1 MTTKIST
8 SFLTVFCALILSF
21 GLSAQS
27 PEPVQTET
35 TAKVAVYY
43 FHFNSRCA
51 ACKAV
56 ESEAQQDVKELFG
69 EKVSFASYNLDD
81 AAGEAKGKELG
92 VNSQSL
98 IAIKGDNIIN
108 LTNDGF
114 MYARTK
120 PEKFKKVLEEKIKP
134 LL

>member
-8 SFLTVFCALILSF
+8 TFLTVFFGLLLSF

-27 PEPVQTET
+27 AEPVQTESP
-35 TAKVAVYY
+35 AKVAVYY

-51 ACKAV
+51 TCKAV
-56 ESEAQQDVKELFG
+56 ESETQKDVKELFG
-69 EKVSFASYNLDD
+69 NDVSFASQNLDE
-81 AAGEAKGKELG
+81 AAGEALGKELG
-92 VNSQSL
+92 VNSQTL
-98 IAIKGDNIIN
+98 IAVKDDKIIN
-108 LTNDGF
+108 LTNDAF

-120 PEKFKKVLEEKIKP
+120 PEKFKKILEEKIKP

>member
-8 SFLTVFCALILSF
+8 TFLTLFFSLLLSF

-27 PEPVQTET
+27 SEKVQTET
-35 TAKVAVYY
+35 KAKVDVYY

-51 ACKAV
+51 TCKAV
-56 ESEAQQDVKELFG
+56 ESETQKDVKELFG
-69 EKVSFASYNLDD
+69 EEVSFATYNLDEE
-81 AAGEAKGKELG
+81 AGEARGKELG

-98 IAIKGDNIIN
+98 VAVKGDNIIN
-108 LTNDGF
+108 LTNEAF

-120 PEKFKKVLEEKIKP
+120 PAKFKKVLEEKIKP

>member
-1 MTTKIST
+1 MRTKIST
-8 SFLTVFCALILSF
+8 TFLTMFIALIASF

-27 PEPVQTET
+27 AEPVQTET
-35 TAKVAVYY
+35 TSKVAVYY

-51 ACKAV
+51 TCKAI
-56 ESEAQQDVKELFG
+56 ESETQKSVKELFG
-69 EKVSFASYNLDD
+69 SDVSFASQNLDKE
-81 AAGEAKGKELG
+81 AGEALGEELG

-98 IAIKGDNIIN
+98 IAVKGDEKIN
-108 LTNDGF
+108 LTNDAF

-120 PEKFKKVLEEKIKP
+120 PEKFKKILEEKIKP

>member
-8 SFLTVFCALILSF
+8 TFLTVFFALILSY

-27 PEPVQTET
+27 AEPVQTET

-51 ACKAV
+51 TCKAV
-56 ESEAQQDVKELFG
+56 ESETQKDVKELFG
-69 EKVSFASYNLDD
+69 NDVSFASQNLDE
-81 AAGEAKGKELG
+81 AAGEALGKELG
-92 VNSQSL
+92 VNSQTL
-98 IAIKGDNIIN
+98 IAVQGDNIIN
-108 LTNDGF
+108 LTNDAF

-120 PEKFKKVLEEKIKP
+120 PEKFKKILKEKIKP